1 MMRPAQVMEVF
12 AELDCKMVAKRLR
25 DGRAAKAAGG
35 RKAVGDYPFGYAATG
50 KGRERDAGPTE
61 AEQKAVAR
69 IVELRRAGRPYR
81 GIATSLDPEGHKPRR
96 AASWSAAAVRNV
108 ALRENAG

>member
-1 MMRPAQVMEVF
+1 MEVF
-12 AELDCKMVAKRLR
+12 AELDCKMVTKRLR
-25 DGRAAKAAGG
+25 DGRLAKFVAG